1 MTNTDKVNLCFSVIL
16 FIMLFINAYFTKHKA
31 NNQIAKT
38 LQALA
43 ESFVHSVRQLDVS
56 GQEKMNT
63 VIDAVIAAM
72 KQKGHTVTPEERK
85 AIQGFAQ
92 REYDNYI
99 NKEQIAKA
107 LQQLTDSKNVQTKES
122 DEPEP
127 AETYED
133 NDVEDTMNKDINKN
147 DTVEDQAD
155 KIKKEVEEEIK
166 KELKENAT
174 ASLNAGSQVTTTE
187 QTAGSE
193 GQTVTRRG

>member
-1 MTNTDKVNLCFSVIL
+1 MTNTDKVNLGFSVIL

-31 NNQIAKT
+31 NSQIAKT

-92 REYDNYI
+92 REYDNYT

-107 LQQLTDSKNVQTKES
+107 LQQLTDSNSVQTKES
-122 DEPEP
+122 DEPKP
-127 AETYED
+127 AETYEG
-133 NDVEDTMNKDINKN
+133 NDVEDTNNNEIDNMIEN
-147 DTVEDQAD
+147 QAD
-155 KIKKEVEEEIK
+155 EIK
-166 KELKENAT
+166 TAVEKKLKESAT
-174 ASLNAGSQVTTTE
+174 ASLKAGSQVTTTE
-187 QTAGSE
+187 QNAGSE

>member
-1 MTNTDKVNLCFSVIL
+1 MTNTDKINLGFSVIL

-92 REYDNYI
+92 REYDNYT

-107 LQQLTDSKNVQTKES
+107 LQQLTDSNSAQTKES

-127 AETYED
+127 AETYES
-133 NDVEDTMNKDINKN
+133 NDIEDTMNGELDNN
-147 DTVEDQAD
+147 E
-155 KIKKEVEEEIK
+155 
-166 KELKENAT
+166 KELKEKAA
-174 ASLNAGSQVTTTE
+174 ASLKAGSQVTTTE
-187 QTAGSE
+187 QNAGSE

>member
-1 MTNTDKVNLCFSVIL
+1 MTNTDKINLCFSVIL
-16 FIMLFINAYFTKHKA
+16 FIMLFINAYFSKHKA

-107 LQQLTDSKNVQTKES
+107 LQQLTDSNSVQAKKS

-127 AETYED
+127 AETYEG
-133 NDVEDTMNKDINKN
+133 NDVEDTNNNEIDNMIEN
-147 DTVEDQAD
+147 QAD
-155 KIKKEVEEEIK
+155 EIK
-166 KELKENAT
+166 TAVEKKLKESAT
-174 ASLNAGSQVTTTE
+174 ASLKAGSQVTTTE
-187 QTAGSE
+187 QNAGSE

>member
-1 MTNTDKVNLCFSVIL
+1 MTNTDKVNLVFSVLL

-31 NNQIAKT
+31 NNQITKI

-72 KQKGHTVTPEERK
+72 AQKGHTVTPEERK

-107 LQQLTDSKNVQTKES
+107 LQQLTDSNSVQTKES

-127 AETYED
+127 AETYEG
-133 NDVEDTMNKDINKN
+133 NDVEDTNNNEIDNMIEN
-147 DTVEDQAD
+147 QAD
-155 KIKKEVEEEIK
+155 EIK
-166 KELKENAT
+166 TAVEKKLKESAT
-174 ASLNAGSQVTTTE
+174 ASLKAGSQVTTTE
-187 QTAGSE
+187 QNAGSE

>member
-1 MTNTDKVNLCFSVIL
+1 MTNTDKVNLVFSVVL

-56 GQEKMNT
+56 GKEKMNT

-72 KQKGHTVTPEERK
+72 AQKGHTVTPEERK

-92 REYDNYI
+92 REYDNYT
-99 NKEQIAKA
+99 NKEQIAKS
-107 LQQLTDSKNVQTKES
+107 LQQLTNSNSVQTKES

-127 AETYED
+127 AETYEG
-133 NDVEDTMNKDINKN
+133 NDVEDTNNNEIDNMIEN
-147 DTVEDQAD
+147 QAD
-155 KIKKEVEEEIK
+155 EIK
-166 KELKENAT
+166 TAVEKKLKESAT
-174 ASLNAGSQVTTTE
+174 ASLKAGSQVTTTE
-187 QTAGSE
+187 QNAGSE

>member
-1 MTNTDKVNLCFSVIL
+1 MTNTDKINLCFSVIL
-16 FIMLFINAYFTKHKA
+16 FIMLFINAYFSKHKA

-107 LQQLTDSKNVQTKES
+107 LQQLTDSNSVQAKKS

-127 AETYED
+127 AETYEG
-133 NDVEDTMNKDINKN
+133 NDVEDTNNNEIDNMIEN
-147 DTVEDQAD
+147 QAD
-155 KIKKEVEEEIK
+155 EIK
-166 KELKENAT
+166 TAVEKKLKESAT
-174 ASLNAGSQVTTTE
+174 ASLKAGSQVTTTE

>member
-1 MTNTDKVNLCFSVIL
+1 MTNTDKVNLAFSVIL

-31 NNQIAKT
+31 NNQVSKT

-72 KQKGHTVTPEERK
+72 AENGHKVTPEEK
-85 AIQGFAQ
+85 QAIQGFAQ
-92 REYDNYI
+92 REYDNYT
-99 NKEQIAKA
+99 NREQIAKA
-107 LQQLTDSKNVQTKES
+107 LQQLTDGKSVQTKES

-127 AETYED
+127 AETYEG
-133 NDVEDTMNKDINKN
+133 NDVENTMNNELDSN
-147 DTVEDQAD
+147 E
-155 KIKKEVEEEIK
+155 
-166 KELKENAT
+166 KELKEKAA
-174 ASLNAGSQVTTTE
+174 ASLAAGSQVTTTE
-187 QTAGSE
+187 QSAGSE